1 MCVLLPKRPNSGLSP
16 ELHPREI
23 NRLRRRRFSLAYF
36 WPAKVSDTAPL
47 SGRFVFR
54 PPNSPPPQLQ
64 QLGSKLPCC
73 QYWFHLTEIWLDI

>member
-54 PPNSPPPQLQ
+54 PPNRPPTIATAWIEIAL
-64 QLGSKLPCC
+64 LPILVS
-73 QYWFHLTEIWLDI
+73 FD